1 VSCRVCKTRRKYRE
15 CTRRRN
21 AGGGNTR
28 DGAGRRNASLP
39 HGAQWSRT
47 SLSTHAATSSWSACH
62 HVGVGTAET
71 AGRCAT
77 TSQTVASEQPRLRY
91 RGDQSAFRNAQP
103 SGEAYIG
110 SGHNDKRYRHHQPAS
125 RERRGLPVL
134 IHTNPNIQS
143 CTQPLDPIATAGAT
157 LIGA

>member
-1 VSCRVCKTRRKYRE
+1 MSCRVGKTRRKYRE

-21 AGGGNTR
+21 VGGGNTR
-28 DGAGRRNASLP
+28 NGAGRRNASQP

-47 SLSTHAATSSWSACH
+47 SLSTHAATSNWPDCH
-62 HVGVGTAET
+62 HVGVGTAGT

-77 TSQTVASEQPRLRY
+77 TSQTVASIQPRR
-91 RGDQSAFRNAQP
+91 RGEQTAFTTFEP

-110 SGHNDKRYRHHQPAS
+110 SGENDKRYRHHQPAS
-125 RERRGLPVL
+125 RQSAAFRYLS
-134 IHTNPNIQS
+134 IQIQTIQS
-143 CTQPLDPIATAGAT
+143 GTQPRNPIATAGAT